1 MLLRRST
8 GGGGESRSSRRRVG
22 EGGRTAEKETEVGRD
37 GEQVSSS
44 DDSKDQQ
51 GEFGSENAT
60 HEDASEWGLGYGKR
74 GPLFF
79 ATARFILSLGVIV
92 LQERRMTVLVDI

>member
-1 MLLRRST
+1 M
-8 GGGGESRSSRRRVG
+8 
-22 EGGRTAEKETEVGRD
+22 GRD

-74 GPLFF
+74 ESVVSTLAGDDRRVRTHAAFGPLFF